1 MNTQPAPRPA
11 TSPATCPAAAPASA
25 PTRTEADILNASPL
39 DLARLLCGAGL
50 LADLRR
56 PGNAT
61 RAHLAD
67 AGRLM
72 GTIGADACDESPA
85 DLAAARQAL
94 RAALACAIRPDGIDC
109 RAETILVQVAL
120 WLVDMQAQVDEV
132 AALYAAAAAAAG
144 TTHPHPH
151 AQRRDH

>member
-1 MNTQPAPRPA
+1 MNTQPN
-11 TSPATCPAAAPASA
+11 PASR
-25 PTRTEADILNASPL
+25 PTATPAGALLTHTESNVLDANPL
-39 DLARLLCGAGL
+39 QLARLLCGAGVL
-50 LADLRR
+50 GDLRR

-67 AGRLM
+67 AGRAM
-72 GTIGADACDESPA
+72 GAIDDEAHYVKPA
-85 DLAAARQAL
+85 DLTAARQAL
-94 RAALACAIRPDGIDC
+94 RAALACAIRPDGIDF

-132 AALYAAAAAAAG
+132 AALFATAAASAG
-144 TTHPHPH
+144 HTPTPTQPR